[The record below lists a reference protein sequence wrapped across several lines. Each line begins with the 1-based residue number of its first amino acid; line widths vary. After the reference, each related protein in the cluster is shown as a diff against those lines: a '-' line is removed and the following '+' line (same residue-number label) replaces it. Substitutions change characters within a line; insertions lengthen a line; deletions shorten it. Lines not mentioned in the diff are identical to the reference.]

1 MKTIFSSLIFFS
13 FLWLTSCGSVS
24 VSSDF
29 DRNADFSQYK
39 TFAYHQEGL
48 EKLEMNSL
56 DKKRVVTAI
65 GKNLAAKGFTPVQ
78 DANAAD
84 LIVSISAANKNRVV
98 VDRWYDPWFFYG
110 PFWQNPMQTRNYRE
124 GTLVIDLVDAK
135 QNTLVW
141 QGIGTGINLDRLEE
155 KSVVVPKAVDEILAK
170 FPPKK

>member
-1 MKTIFSSLIFFS
+1 MKTIFSSLIIFTLFF
-13 FLWLTSCGSVS
+13 LTSCATVN

-29 DRNADFSQYK
+29 DRNANFSQYK

-48 EKLEMNSL
+48 EKLKMNSL
-56 DKKRVVTAI
+56 DKKRIITSI
-65 GKNLAAKGFTPVQ
+65 SENLTSKGLIQAENTT
-78 DANAAD
+78 AAD
-84 LIVSISAANKNRVV
+84 LIVSISAANKTRVV
-98 VDRWYDPWFFYG
+98 VDHWYDPWFFYG

-135 QNTLVW
+135 QNILVW

-155 KSVVVPKAVDEILAK
+155 KSTLIPKAVGEILAK